1 MKKLN
6 VVIWND
12 AGSALEIGHTS
23 QGDLLENVRFENIEI
38 ARVASGP
45 CHICLID
52 HSTVQNVTYENIYA
66 ENNTFNAPGVNFM
79 ITQNFYSTDDTRAMI
94 RHIHIKNLHVEGAFS
109 GVQLSGYD
117 DEHRIEDVTIENI
130 YIHDGDNVTKFSGE
144 IPYRKLSFADPVKY
158 I

>member
-1 MKKLN
+1 MSEKKLN

-66 ENNTFNAPGVNFM
+66 ENNTFGAPGVNFL
-79 ITQNFYSTDDTRAMI
+79 ITENFYSI
-94 RHIHIKNLHVEGAFS
+94 S
-109 GVQLSGYD
+109 GG
-117 DEHRIEDVTIENI
+117 
-130 YIHDGDNVTKFSGE
+130 IHDC
-144 IPYRKLSFADPVKY
+144 
-158 I
+158 